1 MREALRGCG
10 TRGLSRNCG
19 SDEFDEIGRRG
30 IRVEEQFSRRF
41 ATPAQSLSNKIV
53 ARTEGYTYDTQVW
66 ALSLIQGPFYVA
78 RAKP

>member
-1 MREALRGCG
+1 MNL
-10 TRGLSRNCG
+10 TR
-19 SDEFDEIGRRG
+19 SDEEGFGWKSSSHA
-30 IRVEEQFSRRF
+30 VSRRPPNPSK
-41 ATPAQSLSNKIV
+41 TRLY